1 MSDISSVGMNLA
13 AVTYYSTQFP
23 FIDRMKTAGS
33 WVATGYDSS
42 LIPLDQ
48 YGYPTGFPTGS
59 AGVYTMVGMDPVSA
73 GTSTT
78 YVLTYDGKATFD
90 LPGAKILSR
99 EQGKITF
106 QYASESSMM
115 LLAVT
120 KLDAGA
126 PLGNMHIVR
135 SDQQALFAAGEIF
148 NPAFTDKIGA
158 FDTLRYMDWTNTNDL
173 TVQKW
178 SDRTIMADR
187 TWQGA
192 TDGNIPLEV
201 MVALANKTKT
211 NMWLNVP
218 TKADDDYV
226 RQMMTYVH
234 DHLDPSLSVHL
245 EYSNEMWNWG
255 FQQSAYGHIEAAK
268 LWGKDADGNGVINPL
283 DPAEQLPSGWV
294 EYYGY
299 RAAQVANIANQVFG
313 KDVSRLHNVLAT
325 QTAYTGIED
334 SIIKGVSRANLGS
347 VASLFD
353 DYAITTYFG
362 SNLRGATEA
371 DRATILSWARSGDTG
386 LTAAFAALKNGTG
399 LSDDTSLA
407 ALKSIYTY
415 QAAVAAKNGLN
426 LVAYEGGSD
435 FGVANFASASD
446 RQEVLA
452 FFQKLQADP
461 RMGAL
466 YKEMV
471 DDFAAAG
478 GKLANILIDVSPDYP
493 GGMYGTLK
501 SIYDKGSPSWDAL
514 VAAEKAAKI
523 AANGGTTPTIDVP
536 KTTPV
541 LPVPTPDVPKT
552 PDVPS
557 TPTTPEAPTSPAL
570 PTGFTDKTSY
580 TMTSDERSVSYVG
593 SGVFTAIGNALDN
606 TITAGA
612 GGSNLSGGAGVDV
625 LSGGAGND
633 ILDGG
638 TGADTMIGNDGDDIY
653 IVDDAGDVVVEKA
666 KGGTDEVR
674 TSLAS
679 YTLDANVENLTY
691 TGTGAFIGTGN
702 ASDNVIVGGDG
713 GNTLYGGAG
722 NDRLTGGKGADLLD
736 GGTGDDVMTGGMG
749 DDVYIVDSAGDR
761 VIEAANGGTDEVRT
775 ALASYALPDYVEKL
789 TYVGVGAFAGTGNDL
804 ANTIVGGN
812 GGNTLYGMAGNDT
825 LTGGTGDD
833 YLDGG
838 AGDDVMTG
846 GLGNDVY
853 VVDAAGD
860 RIVELAGQG
869 TDEVRTTLSTYTLGD
884 NLENLTYIGSGMFTG
899 TGNML
904 ANVLTAGAG
913 GSKLS
918 GGDGNDRLIGGAG
931 IDYLDGGNGDDY
943 LDGGAGDDVMT
954 GGLGNDVYVVDAAGD
969 RIVELAGQGTDEVRT
984 TLSTYTLGDNL
995 ENLTYIGS
1003 GMFAGTGNAL
1013 DNVLTAGAGGSR
1025 LSGGDGN
1032 DTLIGGAGADY
1043 LDGGAGVDRL
1053 VGGAGNDVY
1062 VVDDY
1067 RDTVVEEKNGGTDE
1081 IRTALSAYILTGEVE
1096 NLTYTGSGSF
1106 QAIGNALDNV
1116 ITGGSGS
1123 NRLLGGAGND
1133 TLIGGA
1139 AADTLDGGNGA
1150 DRMIGGGGNDIYFV
1164 DNPGDVVVEEANGGI
1179 DTVYSTITYTL
1190 SANVENLQLY
1200 GTATIDGTGN
1210 DGANTIVG
1218 NGAANRLNGGAGND
1232 VLYGGSGDDVLDG
1245 GSGDDTVVGD
1255 DGNDTLYGGTGD
1267 DVLVGGAGDDIL
1279 VGGPG
1284 SDTLSGGTGADR
1296 FVFRP
1301 GDLDADPAK
1310 SDRITD
1316 FSRDDGDRI
1325 DLSAFD
1331 ADPTTSKRDAFT
1343 FVGTAGFSKRA
1354 GELRIDTSGAY
1365 QVILGDLN
1373 GDGVA
1378 DFTINLSK
1386 SAPGLMASDFVL

>member
-884 NLENLTYIGSGMFTG
+884 NLENLTYIGSGMF
-899 TGNML
+899 
-904 ANVLTAGAG
+904 
-913 GSKLS
+913 
-918 GGDGNDRLIGGAG
+918 
-931 IDYLDGGNGDDY
+931 
-943 LDGGAGDDVMT
+943 
-954 GGLGNDVYVVDAAGD
+954 
-969 RIVELAGQGTDEVRT
+969 
-984 TLSTYTLGDNL
+984 
-995 ENLTYIGS
+995 
-1003 GMFAGTGNAL
+1003 AGTGNAL

>member
-1 MSDISSVGMNLA
+1 
-13 AVTYYSTQFP
+13 
-23 FIDRMKTAGS
+23 
-33 WVATGYDSS
+33 
-42 LIPLDQ
+42 
-48 YGYPTGFPTGS
+48 
-59 AGVYTMVGMDPVSA
+59 
-73 GTSTT
+73 
-78 YVLTYDGKATFD
+78 
-90 LPGAKILSR
+90 
-99 EQGKITF
+99 
-106 QYASESSMM
+106 
-115 LLAVT
+115 
-120 KLDAGA
+120 
-126 PLGNMHIVR
+126 
-135 SDQQALFAAGEIF
+135 
-148 NPAFTDKIGA
+148 
-158 FDTLRYMDWTNTNDL
+158 
-173 TVQKW
+173 
-178 SDRTIMADR
+178 
-187 TWQGA
+187 
-192 TDGNIPLEV
+192 
-201 MVALANKTKT
+201 
-211 NMWLNVP
+211 
-218 TKADDDYV
+218 
-226 RQMMTYVH
+226 
-234 DHLDPSLSVHL
+234 
-245 EYSNEMWNWG
+245 
-255 FQQSAYGHIEAAK
+255 
-268 LWGKDADGNGVINPL
+268 
-283 DPAEQLPSGWV
+283 
-294 EYYGY
+294 
-299 RAAQVANIANQVFG
+299 
-313 KDVSRLHNVLAT
+313 
-325 QTAYTGIED
+325 
-334 SIIKGVSRANLGS
+334 
-347 VASLFD
+347 
-353 DYAITTYFG
+353 
-362 SNLRGATEA
+362 
-371 DRATILSWARSGDTG
+371 
-386 LTAAFAALKNGTG
+386 
-399 LSDDTSLA
+399 
-407 ALKSIYTY
+407 
-415 QAAVAAKNGLN
+415 
-426 LVAYEGGSD
+426 
-435 FGVANFASASD
+435 
-446 RQEVLA
+446 
-452 FFQKLQADP
+452 
-461 RMGAL
+461 
-466 YKEMV
+466 
-471 DDFAAAG
+471 
-478 GKLANILIDVSPDYP
+478 
-493 GGMYGTLK
+493 
-501 SIYDKGSPSWDAL
+501 
-514 VAAEKAAKI
+514 
-523 AANGGTTPTIDVP
+523 
-536 KTTPV
+536 
-541 LPVPTPDVPKT
+541 
-552 PDVPS
+552 
-557 TPTTPEAPTSPAL
+557 
-570 PTGFTDKTSY
+570 
-580 TMTSDERSVSYVG
+580 
-593 SGVFTAIGNALDN
+593 
-606 TITAGA
+606 
-612 GGSNLSGGAGVDV
+612 
-625 LSGGAGND
+625 
-633 ILDGG
+633 
-638 TGADTMIGNDGDDIY
+638 
-653 IVDDAGDVVVEKA
+653 
-666 KGGTDEVR
+666 
-674 TSLAS
+674 
-679 YTLDANVENLTY
+679 
-691 TGTGAFIGTGN
+691 
-702 ASDNVIVGGDG
+702 
-713 GNTLYGGAG
+713 
-722 NDRLTGGKGADLLD
+722 
-736 GGTGDDVMTGGMG
+736 
-749 DDVYIVDSAGDR
+749 
-761 VIEAANGGTDEVRT
+761 
-775 ALASYALPDYVEKL
+775 
-789 TYVGVGAFAGTGNDL
+789 
-804 ANTIVGGN
+804 
-812 GGNTLYGMAGNDT
+812 
-825 LTGGTGDD
+825 
-833 YLDGG
+833 
-838 AGDDVMTG
+838 
-846 GLGNDVY
+846 
-853 VVDAAGD
+853 
-860 RIVELAGQG
+860 
-869 TDEVRTTLSTYTLGD
+869 
-884 NLENLTYIGSGMFTG
+884 MFTG

>member
-913 GSKLS
+913 GS
-918 GGDGNDRLIGGAG
+918 
-931 IDYLDGGNGDDY
+931 
-943 LDGGAGDDVMT
+943 
-954 GGLGNDVYVVDAAGD
+954 
-969 RIVELAGQGTDEVRT
+969 
-984 TLSTYTLGDNL
+984 
-995 ENLTYIGS
+995 
-1003 GMFAGTGNAL
+1003 
-1013 DNVLTAGAGGSR
+1013 R